1 MALKTCPHCGH
12 NVSDQAIKCPSCGK
26 DPRYTD
32 FQLEQQEQQHK
43 KKRKTAIII
52 VAAAVV
58 FLATLYFSLLRPAIK
73 YQSACRALESQDY
86 RTAAESFISLGEYRD
101 SGKLAQKAMY
111 NYVNAH
117 MNSKDATSVRYVKK
131 LQQLGYPGAD
141 DLSSRLYKWWAVVLT
156 CADPDDRDSKPKFHD
171 GDPIYFHATFGG
183 GEPGKTLTFRYEVF
197 VESRYSGLDDHEEKG
212 TAIYDPAASDNTW
225 WYGWEDFP
233 ANGYRYASIKIYDDS
248 TNELLGE
255 AGALFTPDSTT
266 YQQAY
271 TPASATEPTT
281 PEPPDTSDI
290 VIPDVPD
297 YSHIL
302 DKYEDDTYT
311 SDTTPQEKPK
321 KQKYVRQYNS
331 ETGEWEWTW
340 IDDE

>member
-12 NVSDQAIKCPSCGK
+12 SVSDKAVKCPSCGK

-32 FQLEQQEQQHK
+32 FQLEQQEQQRK

-101 SGKLAQKAMY
+101 SGNLAQKAMY
-111 NYVNAH
+111 SYAASHISRSDKNTVQ
-117 MNSKDATSVRYVKK
+117 YVKR
-131 LQQLGYPGAD
+131 LQEDGYPGAD
-141 DLSSRLYKWWAVVLT
+141 TLHDKLYRWWATIFT
-156 CADPDDRDSKPKFHD
+156 CANPVDRNSRPKFHD
-171 GDPIYFHATFGG
+171 GDPIYFHVTFGG
-183 GEPGKTLTFRYEVF
+183 GEPGETLTFRYEIF
-197 VESRYSGLDDHEEKG
+197 VESRYSSLDDHEEAG
-212 TAIYDPAASDNTW
+212 TAIYDPAETDNTW

>member
-32 FQLEQQEQQHK
+32 FQLEQREQQHK

-111 NYVNAH
+111 SYVNAH

-141 DLSSRLYKWWAVVLT
+141 DLSSRLYN
-156 CADPDDRDSKPKFHD
+156 
-171 GDPIYFHATFGG
+171 GG
-183 GEPGKTLTFRYEVF
+183 PLFLPAPTLITGIP
-197 VESRYSGLDDHEEKG
+197 SQ
-212 TAIYDPAASDNTW
+212 N
-225 WYGWEDFP
+225 
-233 ANGYRYASIKIYDDS
+233 
-248 TNELLGE
+248 
-255 AGALFTPDSTT
+255 STT
-266 YQQAY
+266 A
-271 TPASATEPTT
+271 TPF
-281 PEPPDTSDI
+281 TSMRRLAEES
-290 VIPDVPD
+290 PAK
-297 YSHIL
+297 H
-302 DKYEDDTYT
+302 
-311 SDTTPQEKPK
+311 
-321 KQKYVRQYNS
+321 
-331 ETGEWEWTW
+331 
-340 IDDE
+340 